1 VATLK
6 IMDTDSA
13 KFKQLRVRPPTEHE
27 TVRFLESMFQRYLE
41 RILNKV
47 IRLYDVSPDDA
58 AILHDKLLNM
68 NLLEV
73 IEEEDDP

>member
-1 VATLK
+1 
-6 IMDTDSA
+6 MDTP
-13 KFKQLRVRPPTEHE
+13 KFKQLRVREPTQRE
-27 TVRFLESMFQRYLE
+27 TVRFLESIFYRYLE

-47 IRLYDVSPDDA
+47 IYTYEVHPEDA

-73 IEEEDDP
+73 VEEEEDDQD

>member
-1 VATLK
+1 
-6 IMDTDSA
+6 
-13 KFKQLRVRPPTEHE
+13 
-27 TVRFLESMFQRYLE
+27 MFQRYLE

-47 IRLYDVSPDDA
+47 IRLYEVSPDDA

-73 IEEEDDP
+73 VEEEDDA

>member
-1 VATLK
+1 
-6 IMDTDSA
+6 MDTP
-13 KFKQLRVRPPTEHE
+13 KFKQLRVRPPTEQE

-47 IRLYDVSPDDA
+47 IRLYEVSPDDA

-73 IEEEDDP
+73 IEEEEDDP

>member
-1 VATLK
+1 
-6 IMDTDSA
+6 MDTA
-13 KFKQLRVRPPTEHE
+13 KFKQLRVRPPTEYE
-27 TVRFLESMFQRYLE
+27 TVRFLESLFQRYLE

-47 IRLYDVSPDDA
+47 IRLYEVSPDDA

-73 IEEEDDP
+73 VEEEDDP